1 MYLSNGR
8 CNRNIF
14 MIEIRNILLLILIDK
29 RIWWW
34 LADLALAS
42 DNALFKVIHSHSML
56 FSLDYIILFQG
67 HSLTSICH
75 GNLLYHTSVLTNVLT
90 FWVIHF
96 QWGRASRSLCTGFQV
111 LEKDFVFR
119 NRVEWTA
126 WSHLLLNTFT

>member
-1 MYLSNGR
+1 
-8 CNRNIF
+8 

-90 FWVIHF
+90 FLVNIFSGGEPPEVCAPVFKFWKRTLF
-96 QWGRASRSLCTGFQV
+96 
-111 LEKDFVFR
+111 LEIV
-119 NRVEWTA
+119 
-126 WSHLLLNTFT
+126 